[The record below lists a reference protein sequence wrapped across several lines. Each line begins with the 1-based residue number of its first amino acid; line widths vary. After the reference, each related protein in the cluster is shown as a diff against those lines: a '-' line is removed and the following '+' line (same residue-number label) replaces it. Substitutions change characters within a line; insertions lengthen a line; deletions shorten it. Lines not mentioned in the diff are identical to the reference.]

1 MAQYTPIEALTK
13 TLQILRLMARE
24 EGATVTEISRETGI
38 DRWTARDMIDRM
50 EGFNPDGKGL
60 YIEEFVDPSDRR
72 QTRYRVPKDN
82 LWTLTLPGLNLS
94 DEEALLL
101 ALMFDQGFNSPE
113 LKDSAVSLRKKLD
126 MFRNYKEYEILNV
139 SQARKIQT
147 AETRKTIVRILNAI
161 QADKCV
167 RFLYKPVRREEK
179 EYEVMPLAVFRYE
192 GGFYLAAQK
201 LPDGEFRIFGL
212 ERVVSIVKVF
222 DYDGALPERIDYSER
237 FKDPFGPFDH
247 GEEFEAVLKF
257 DAFSGFFNAEKKW
270 PDGVTIETLED
281 ESVIMHAKTRSKSGI
296 IRFILSYG
304 SEVGVLEPLWL
315 RDEIVSTLK
324 DNLNN
329 YSD

>member
-1 MAQYTPIEALTK
+1 MAQYSPIESLTK

-24 EGATVTEISRETGI
+24 KGATVTEISKETGI

-82 LWTLTLPGLNLS
+82 LWTVTLPGLNLS

-101 ALMFDQGFNSPE
+101 ALMFDQGFSSPE

-139 SQARKIQT
+139 SQAKKIQT
-147 AETRKTIVRILNAI
+147 AETRKVILKILNAI
-161 QADKCV
+161 QANECV
-167 RFLYKPVRREEK
+167 SFVYKPVRREK
-179 EYEVMPLAVFRYE
+179 TEYSVMPLAVFRHD

-201 LPDGEFRIFGL
+201 LSAGEFRIFGL
-212 ERVVSIVKVF
+212 ERVVSIIQVF
-222 DYDGALPERIDYSER
+222 NYDGKLPERVDYSER
-237 FKDPFGPFDH
+237 FNDPFGPFDH

-270 PDGVTIETLED
+270 PDGVRIETLED

-296 IRFILSYG
+296 IRFILSHG
-304 SEVGVLEPLWL
+304 PEVEVISPQWL
-315 RDEIVSTLK
+315 RDELK
-324 DNLNN
+324 EALKKSIEK
-329 YSD
+329 Y